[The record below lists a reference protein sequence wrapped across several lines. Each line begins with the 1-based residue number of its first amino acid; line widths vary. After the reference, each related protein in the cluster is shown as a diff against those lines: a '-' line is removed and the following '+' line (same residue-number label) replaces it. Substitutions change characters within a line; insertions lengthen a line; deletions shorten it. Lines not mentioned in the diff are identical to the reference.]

1 MVTSLSTVAQQART
15 LPSSRSTSI
24 RANGEAS
31 PTSTSP
37 STTCTLQVPQVPCP
51 QANGNHTPCRRA
63 AWRMVWSSSTSI
75 CSPIGSIVTLWLI
88 TLPSVSD
95 VSHAVQAGGG
105 HCQHAFVVDALSYQA
120 GICIRGERLIVQQP
134 FGIQEVRLGRIR
146 VRRSC
151 RLEDFFN
158 QGTESHVR
166 LHQQR
171 KRRAEHQVIRPVDI
185 QQLHAIEVLD
195 FVFGLEF
202 VVV

>member
-75 CSPIGSIVTLWLI
+75 CSPIGSIVTVWLI

-95 VSHAVQAGGG
+95 VLDACQPGGGDSQHALVVNALADQAG
-105 HCQHAFVVDALSYQA
+105 V
-120 GICIRGERLIVQQP
+120 GIRSERLAVKLP
-134 FGIQEVRLGRIR
+134 FSLQKVCFGGVW
-146 VRRSC
+146 
-151 RLEDFFN
+151 
-158 QGTESHVR
+158 
-166 LHQQR
+166 
-171 KRRAEHQVIRPVDI
+171 VD
-185 QQLHAIEVLD
+185 
-195 FVFGLEF
+195 
-202 VVV
+202 